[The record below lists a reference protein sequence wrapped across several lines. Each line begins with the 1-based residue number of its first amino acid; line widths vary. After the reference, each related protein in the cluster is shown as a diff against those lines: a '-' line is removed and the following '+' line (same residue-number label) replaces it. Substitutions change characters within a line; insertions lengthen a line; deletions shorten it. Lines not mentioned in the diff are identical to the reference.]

1 LIPLGVRAAL
11 PLVDVSPSE
20 VDDEDATAAEVD
32 AETDTAPE
40 ATGVVTGVV
49 TDAAGKAMV
58 ALTEIA
64 DVTADTAL
72 IATTLA
78 SSIEDEPPPVAC
90 PISKIQTS
98 INNLP
103 EQYPR
108 EMRPNRLIQQ
118 KSSLPCSLILCFAHA
133 LLCR

>member
-1 LIPLGVRAAL
+1 LGVRAAL
-11 PLVDVSPSE
+11 PLAEVLPSE
-20 VDDEDATAAEVD
+20 VDDETA
-32 AETDTAPE
+32 E
-40 ATGVVTGVV
+40 AGGTEVVTVSEAAGVV
-49 TDAAGKAMV
+49 TDAGGKAVV
-58 ALTEIA
+58 ALTEMA

-72 IATTLA
+72 VAATLA